1 MGRNSDHVSKQGK
14 FQVVDTVK
22 KLKQNSEIWAAWG
35 IVHAMGA
42 SKRKEK
48 KKDVLKLK

>member
-1 MGRNSDHVSKQGK
+1 MGQWITDQ
-14 FQVVDTVK
+14 
-22 KLKQNSEIWAAWG
+22 AAWD